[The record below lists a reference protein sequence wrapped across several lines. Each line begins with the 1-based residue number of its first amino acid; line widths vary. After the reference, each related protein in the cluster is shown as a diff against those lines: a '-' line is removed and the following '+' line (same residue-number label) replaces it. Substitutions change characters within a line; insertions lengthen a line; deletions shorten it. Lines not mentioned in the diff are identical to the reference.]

1 MPKGNDI
8 FPNDSTTVYFGL
20 ERRII
25 LISIVL
31 LLLVGVVTWEM
42 VSQSQS
48 KVIEYQA
55 RELAEVVT
63 RLAASARS
71 VYAKHVV
78 QKLKQ
83 DGYGSHGAYHNKKG
97 FVPLPAQFLKYLGS
111 ATADDTAG
119 LYRYK
124 PISKWN
130 LDVTQGLSDDF
141 KRWAWSQLEA
151 QDQANPNGPI
161 NWQPA
166 WRIENVDGVKTLRY
180 MRADPA
186 VGESCVDCHNAFEQ
200 RQGIIDRRISQD
212 IDPGKQWKLNQLMG
226 AIEVDIPL
234 NRVEAMAKNQMN
246 QAFLLIVGVVLAGLS
261 VIGFFVFS
269 DVTRARRLAKQLSWQ
284 ASHDG
289 LTGLVNRTEFER
301 RLQRALD
308 KVRGDHKPHALMFLD
323 LDNFKVVNDTSGH
336 MAGDELL
343 RQLGQLLNKDIRIGD
358 TLARLGGDEF
368 GLLLENCVID
378 DAKKIAEKLRQTI
391 KDYRF
396 CWEARVFDIGVSIG
410 VIAITEENHS
420 VAELLSSVDLACYAA
435 KDSGRN
441 RVEVLSSEQEINLK
455 RNEMEWATKITHALQ
470 NGLMGI
476 AIQDAVALQR
486 NQKPIH
492 YQEVLLRM
500 KGADGM
506 TVNTAGLINAAE
518 RYNLMPSIDRWV
530 VRRVFG
536 LIRDGA
542 LKVDSDRFIAINL
555 SGNSINDPE
564 FLEYVQNQFWDFFEV
579 PPSYICFE
587 ITETA
592 AVGNLLNANNFIRK
606 LKHLGCHFALDDFGS
621 GLSSYSYLRSLPV
634 DFLKI
639 DGKFVKDMQKN
650 ALDYAMVGAMVKIAA
665 VMGIPVIAEWV
676 ENQKTKDML
685 TELGINYGQGFYIEK
700 PHLIEV
706 PAEQEPIP
714 TNLTPVTPLV
724 VS

>member
-1 MPKGNDI
+1 MRSNSNPQYH
-8 FPNDSTTVYFGL
+8 DSSTVYFGL

-25 LISIVL
+25 LISIIL
-31 LLLVGVVTWEM
+31 LLLVGAVTWQM
-42 VSQSQS
+42 VSQSQN

-71 VYAKHVV
+71 VYARHVV

-83 DGYGSHGAYHNKKG
+83 DGYGSHGDYHDKKG
-97 FVPLPAQFLKYLGS
+97 YVPLPAQFLKYLGD
-111 ATADDTAG
+111 ATNDDTAG

-130 LDVTQGLSDDF
+130 LDPAQGLSDDF
-141 KRWAWSQLEA
+141 KRWAWARLEA
-151 QDQANPNGPI
+151 QDQVNPSTPI
-161 NWQPA
+161 DWQPA
-166 WRIENVDGVKTLRY
+166 WRIQNLDGVKTLRY

-186 VGESCVDCHNAFEQ
+186 VDESCVDCHNAFEQ
-200 RQGIIDRRISQD
+200 RPGIVQRRLDQGIAS
-212 IDPGKQWKLNQLMG
+212 GKQFKLNQLMG

-246 QAFLLIVGVVLAGLS
+246 QAFILIVGVVLAGLA
-261 VIGFFVFS
+261 VIGFFVFT

-308 KVRGDHKPHALMFLD
+308 KICSDHKPHALLFLD

-336 MAGDELL
+336 MAGDQLL
-343 RQLGQLLNKDIRIGD
+343 RQLGKLLKNDIRIGD

-368 GLLLENCVID
+368 GLLLENCD
-378 DAKKIAEKLRQTI
+378 MEDAKNIAEKLRQTI

-396 CWEARVFDIGVSIG
+396 CWETRSFDVGASIG
-410 VIAITEENHS
+410 LIAITEESRS
-420 VAELLSSVDLACYAA
+420 VADLLSSVDIACYAA

-441 RVEVLSSEQEINLK
+441 RVEVLSTEREIIMK
-455 RNEMEWATKITHALQ
+455 RTEMEWATRITHALE
-470 NGLMGI
+470 NGLMSV
-476 AIQDAVALQR
+476 AMQDAVALGR
-486 NQKPIH
+486 NQRPLH
-492 YQEVLLRM
+492 YQEILLRIQ
-500 KGADGM
+500 GANGES
-506 TVNTAGLINAAE
+506 VNTASLISAAE
-518 RYNLMPSIDRWV
+518 RYNLMPAIDRWV
-530 VRRVFG
+530 VRHVFS
-536 LIRDGA
+536 LIRDGI
-542 LKVDSDRFIAINL
+542 LKVDSDRFVAINL

-564 FLEYVQNQFWDFFEV
+564 FLGYVQNQFWEFFEV
-579 PPSYICFE
+579 PPCYICFE

-592 AVGNLLNANNFIRK
+592 AVGNMLNAKTFIRK

-639 DGKFVKDMQKN
+639 DGRFVKDMQKN
-650 ALDYAMVGAMVKIAA
+650 ALDFAMVQAMVKIAS
-665 VMGIPVIAEWV
+665 VLGIPVIGEWV

-685 TELGINYGQGFYIEK
+685 TDLGVSYGQGFYIQK
-700 PHLIEV
+700 PHVIEEYKQDDVTATLAVV
-706 PAEQEPIP
+706 PR
-714 TNLTPVTPLV
+714 LVT
-724 VS
+724 